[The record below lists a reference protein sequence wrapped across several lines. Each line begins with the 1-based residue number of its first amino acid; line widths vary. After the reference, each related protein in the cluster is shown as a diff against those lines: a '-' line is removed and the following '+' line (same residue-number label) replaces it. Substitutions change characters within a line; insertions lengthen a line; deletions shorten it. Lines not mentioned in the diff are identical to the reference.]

1 MVYSTDDST
10 VNLALHCQA
19 RELFGTDGRL
29 EVGQCIFDEQWAFLP
44 ILVQKQLR
52 IEIESWRN
60 HPSYLPQVSVNDSA
74 RPT

>member
-1 MVYSTDDST
+1 MVYPTDDST

-19 RELFGTDGRL
+19 RELFGTDWRL
-29 EVGQCIFDEQWAFLP
+29 EAGECISDEQWAFLP

-52 IEIESWRN
+52 IEIETWRN
-60 HPSYLPQVSVNDSA
+60 HPSYLPQVSVIDSA

>member
-1 MVYSTDDST
+1 
-10 VNLALHCQA
+10 
-19 RELFGTDGRL
+19 
-29 EVGQCIFDEQWAFLP
+29 LP